1 MDTQDRVIRLD
12 DRSCNLRASPNCET
26 QLRLFAVV
34 HTQALQHEAAEAGP
48 GTAAASVVDH
58 EALEAR
64 AIVCELAN
72 AVQHEIHNLLADG
85 VVPASKVVCGILLTR
100 DQLLRVEELAV
111 CARAH
116 LIDHRGLKVHEDT
129 TRHVFSCARF
139 GEEGVE
145 RVVAAT
151 DGLVTRHLSV
161 GLDAVLQ
168 AEELPAS
175 ITDLDACL
183 ADVDADSL
191 THCFFREGFT
201 RVVEGGRE
209 RGSRLESK

>member
-1 MDTQDRVIRLD
+1 MDAQDRVIWLD
-12 DRSCNLRASPNCET
+12 NRGRNLGASPNCET
-26 QLRLFAVV
+26 QLRLLAVV
-34 HTQALQHEAAEAGP
+34 DTQAFQHEAAETRP
-48 GTAAASVVDH
+48 GTAAASIVDH
-58 EALEAR
+58 EALKAC
-64 AIVCELAN
+64 AIVRELAN

-111 CARAH
+111 RACAH
-116 LIDHRGLKVHEDT
+116 LIDHRGLKVHKDA
-129 TRHVFSCARF
+129 TRHMLPCARF

-151 DGLVTRHLSV
+151 DGLVARHLAI

-183 ADVDADSL
+183 ADVDADGL
-191 THCFFREGFT
+191 AHCLFLQGL
-201 RVVEGGRE
+201 
-209 RGSRLESK
+209 LEC